1 VADELQ
7 ELEDSGDVVK
17 IPLSNKNSDG
27 NFVICGFSNVRLLD
41 FDLEAGTISIEI
53 LRTLI
58 HGVDSDPNATDIGV
72 GRDVRLI
79 R

>member
-1 VADELQ
+1 VAFR
-7 ELEDSGDVVK
+7 SK
-17 IPLSNKNSDG
+17 IILSAERHSF
-27 NFVICGFSNVRLLD
+27 FVALLD
-41 FDLEAGTISIEI
+41 FDLAAGTISIEI

-58 HGVDSDPNATDIGV
+58 HGEDTDPGAVDLGV